1 MLQRAAS
8 NAYSWWWASHIR
20 TKQSKWL
27 EQNLQDMEE
36 KVSSM
41 LTIIDD
47 DGDSFAQRAEMYYR
61 RRPELVSIVEESYR
75 AYRALAERYDH
86 LSKDLQSA
94 NRTIASVF
102 PEQVP
107 FAMDEE
113 DEENVSQT
121 STSSPCADK
130 PSIPKPSVPKAPFL
144 KKDFRSQSVLLLRK
158 GQLKRASSSA
168 KAAAFP
174 SSGLSKNEALDEIDN
189 LQKEVLEL
197 QTERE
202 FVKSSYEHGYQKFY
216 EIEHQITEKQKRV
229 CNLQDEF
236 GIGSVIDDNEARA
249 LMAAR
254 ALKSCQETLA
264 KLKEKHE
271 QSTEEARVESRRIKK
286 VNQKFEALRNKF
298 NFPQTNQQEKHKYVS
313 PTTEFDNMV
322 YDIKSEEKER
332 QDLEALRKEIE
343 EQLEVSSNGSL
354 TVSQLAEKIDDLVQ
368 RVVNLETA
376 VFSENALVMRLRS
389 ETDELQAHVKSLEED
404 KEALIEGSDIMK
416 NRMNEL
422 ERELSRVK
430 DLVKTVVAQNNSLKT
445 HFTEASCNIG
455 HLSMKLQGVKM
466 DEEVENTGLSQ
477 EVKTGTDAIADR
489 GMEDHEIELAPYDSS
504 ALKDTGIEMEG
515 KERDFSAEGKNYAD
529 SESGSKFDVDSR
541 KALEPMEEDKAE
553 KKYFSETASSI
564 PDTEIEELGTD
575 EEEDQPN
582 WRQLYLNGLDDREKI
597 LLDEYSSVLRNYK
610 DVRKKLNNVEK
621 KNRDGFFELA
631 LQIRELKNAVAS
643 RDGEIQSLRQKMSFP
658 DENKDGNLVELEG
671 PRLSASQESTLTESI
686 QASPVAVGQGKVE
699 SDEKV
704 VEATAH
710 GRFEE
715 SPKTMGEILM
725 QVKPVSQSRHV
736 LTVEEKIRSDIDD
749 LLEEN
754 LEFWLRFSTSFH
766 QIQKYQT
773 SVQDLKAELST
784 LRGKMKQ
791 DGSGKQQQSLKSEA
805 RPIYS
810 HLREVKT
817 ELTLWLENNAVL
829 KDEVQGRYSSLCNIQ
844 EEIARVTNA
853 SGHAGETELSGYQA
867 AKFQGEVL
875 NMKQENNK
883 VADELK
889 AGFDRV
895 RQLKL
900 EVEKVMA
907 NLERELGLSASTA
920 QNPVSRTGKPRIPLR
935 SFLFGIKLKNKRQ
948 LKGPSMFACGH
959 PTLQKQLSFLSEP
972 TEPSR

>member
-61 RRPELVSIVEESYR
+61 RRPELVNIVEESYR

-189 LQKEVLEL
+189 LQKEILEL

-202 FVKSSYEHGYQKFY
+202 FVKSSYEHGYKKFC

-286 VNQKFEALRNKF
+286 ANQKFEALRNKF
-298 NFPQTNQQEKHKYVS
+298 NSPQTNQQEKHKCVS

-322 YDIKSEEKER
+322 YDIESEEKER

-343 EQLEVSSNGSL
+343 EQLEVSSNGSF

-389 ETDELQAHVKSLEED
+389 ETDELQFHVKSLEED
-404 KEALIEGSDIMK
+404 KEALIE
-416 NRMNEL
+416 
-422 ERELSRVK
+422 
-430 DLVKTVVAQNNSLKT
+430 
-445 HFTEASCNIG
+445 
-455 HLSMKLQGVKM
+455 
-466 DEEVENTGLSQ
+466 
-477 EVKTGTDAIADR
+477 
-489 GMEDHEIELAPYDSS
+489 
-504 ALKDTGIEMEG
+504 
-515 KERDFSAEGKNYAD
+515 
-529 SESGSKFDVDSR
+529 
-541 KALEPMEEDKAE
+541 
-553 KKYFSETASSI
+553 
-564 PDTEIEELGTD
+564 
-575 EEEDQPN
+575 
-582 WRQLYLNGLDDREKI
+582 
-597 LLDEYSSVLRNYK
+597 
-610 DVRKKLNNVEK
+610 EK

-658 DENKDGNLVELEG
+658 DQNKDGNFVELEG
-671 PRLSASQESTLTESI
+671 PRLSASQESTVTESI
-686 QASPVAVGQGKVE
+686 QAWPVVVGQGKVE
-699 SDEKV
+699 SEEKV

-725 QVKPVSQSRHV
+725 QVKPVSQPRHV

-791 DGSGKQQQSLKSEA
+791 EGSGKQHQSLKSEA

-907 NLERELGLSASTA
+907 NLERELGVSASTA

-948 LKGPSMFACGH
+948 LKGSSMFACGH